1 MENLYM
7 ALKNFIK
14 ETTEKS
20 IKFFFIFTFYLHG
33 SSATN
38 LEIGEKL
45 FLSNCNVCHKDGN
58 NIIIPEKNLKKETLE
73 SNGMYNLD
81 AIIYQVTNGKNG
93 MPAFGGRLSEDDIQ
107 NVANYVLAE
116 GFNNKN

>member
-1 MENLYM
+1 MT
-7 ALKNFIK
+7 LKIFIK
-14 ETTEKS
+14 ETTKKS
-20 IKFFFIFTFYLHG
+20 IKFFFIFTFYLHA

-45 FLSNCNVCHKDGN
+45 FLSNCSVCHKDGN
-58 NIIIPEKNLKKETLE
+58 NIIIPEKNLKKDTLE

-116 GFNNKN
+116 GFNIRNID